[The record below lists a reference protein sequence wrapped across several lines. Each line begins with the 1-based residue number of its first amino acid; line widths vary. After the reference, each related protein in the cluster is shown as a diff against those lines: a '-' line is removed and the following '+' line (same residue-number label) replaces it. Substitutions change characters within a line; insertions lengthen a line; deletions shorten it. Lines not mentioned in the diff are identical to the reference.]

1 MSRRTVGCILIGLG
15 IALIGFGV
23 GMVLHNLSVEQA
35 SGKNAQAAMEQLL
48 TQMEQ
53 QTVLPEESQPE
64 LFPTPVFPEMENDQA
79 MPEIEL
85 DGRGYVGY
93 LELSTL
99 ELTLPVLSVSS
110 DENLEIAPCRY
121 FGTAYQKNFVI
132 GGHRYRRHFRNLYTL
147 GYGDTVIFT
156 DVTGKQFVYQVVEL
170 EELQPYD
177 SEYLCT
183 GDWDLSLFTCT
194 PGGTARVAVRCLK
207 EDKR

>member
-1 MSRRTVGCILIGLG
+1 
-15 IALIGFGV
+15 
-23 GMVLHNLSVEQA
+23 
-35 SGKNAQAAMEQLL
+35 
-48 TQMEQ
+48 
-53 QTVLPEESQPE
+53 
-64 LFPTPVFPEMENDQA
+64 

-93 LELSTL
+93 LELPTL

-121 FGTAYQKNFVI
+121 FGTAYQQNFVI

-156 DVTGKQFVYQVVEL
+156 DVTGKQFVYQVEEL